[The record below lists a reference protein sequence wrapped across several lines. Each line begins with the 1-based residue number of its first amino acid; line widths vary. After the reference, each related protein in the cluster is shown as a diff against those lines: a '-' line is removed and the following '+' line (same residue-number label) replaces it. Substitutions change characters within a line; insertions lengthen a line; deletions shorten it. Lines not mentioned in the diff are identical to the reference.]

1 MKRIMGMLA
10 ASVALVAFGQG
21 AVHAQDYPSRPV
33 RIVVG
38 FPPGGG
44 ADTIGRLLGK
54 KLGEAWSQSI
64 VVENR
69 PGADASIATEFVSRA
84 APDGYT
90 LLMTTNAHTIT
101 PFQRKLPYDPVK
113 DLAPITLVASTPNL
127 LLVHP
132 ALPVRTQADLIAL
145 AKRRPGELAFAS
157 SGTGTS
163 PYLSMELFKMLAGI
177 DMVHVPYK
185 GSGPAVIDLMGGHV
199 QLMFGAVSTTLPYV
213 KAGKLRVLSV
223 SSTQRIAA
231 APEVPTVAEAGL
243 PGFEARSWY
252 AVLAPAKTPAEI
264 VQKVATDIAAMLRQQ
279 DIIAFLATIGF
290 DPVGNT
296 PAQFAEVIRSDMVR
310 WGKVIRAVQ
319 AAEAKR

>member
-1 MKRIMGMLA
+1 MNAIAGVLA
-10 ASVALVAFGQG
+10 AAAVLGCAQAVAQV
-21 AVHAQDYPSRPV
+21 QDYPSRPV
-33 RIVVG
+33 RIIVG

-44 ADTIGRLLGK
+44 ADTIARLLGK
-54 KLGEAWSQSI
+54 KLGEAWSQGI

-69 PGADASIATEFVSRA
+69 PGADAAIATELTVRS

-90 LLMTTNAHTIT
+90 ILMTTNAHTIT
-101 PFQRKLPYDPVK
+101 PFQRKLSYDPVK
-113 DLAPITLVASTPNL
+113 DVAPVSLVASTPNL

-132 ALPVRTQADLIAL
+132 ALPVRTQSELIAL
-145 AKRRPGELAFAS
+145 AKKRPRELAFAS

-199 QLMFGAVSTTLPYV
+199 QVMFGAVSTTLPYV

-223 SSTQRIAA
+223 SSTSRIVA
-231 APEVPTVAEAGL
+231 APDVPTVAEAGV

-252 AVLAPAKTPAEI
+252 GLLAPAKTNPEI
-264 VQKVATDIAAMLRQQ
+264 VQKIAADVATMLRQP
-279 DIIAFLATIGF
+279 DVVSFLATIGF
-290 DPVGNT
+290 DPVGNR
-296 PAQFAEVIRSDMVR
+296 PAEFAEVIRSDMVR

-319 AAEAKR
+319 AAEAKQ